1 MESTVLREPFETAGL
16 PRRHHHDAIAEE
28 IHKVEQITAEVVKL
42 EDEME
47 TITPQHVREAGPAFR
62 LEVEDNIGILIFDS
76 PTEKVNIL
84 STPVMQELNTRLD
97 ELQSRADLQALILLS
112 GKDGNFIAGA
122 KIEEIENITDPKDG
136 AEKAAMG
143 QAVFSKIAALPF
155 PTIAVIDGACVGGGL
170 ELVLACDYRL
180 ARDSEKTRL
189 GLPEVRLGI
198 IPGFGGTQR
207 LPRLIGIQRA
217 LDFILTGKLVDAQR
231 AYRAGL
237 VDRLIAKEFP
247 PQRLRR
253 LGVEFAR
260 EIQKPETRQKIA
272 ARRNRLNPQTL
283 LLEKNFLGR
292 KVLFDQARRRIIAET
307 KGHYPA
313 PELALEAV
321 EKGFSKK
328 DIADGLKIEAELL
341 GKAIVTN
348 VSKNLVK
355 IFYLTE
361 AVKKD
366 SGVENYPGPIQEFQ
380 KIGVLGA
387 GVMGGG
393 IAQLMAH
400 NDLPARMKDVNLA
413 AVAKGMEAAARVF
426 SESVKKRRMTPK
438 EMQNKMALIS
448 GTADYSG
455 FNHVDLVIEAIV
467 EILEVKKK
475 VFAEIDAIVPAH
487 CIVVSNTSSL
497 PITEMAKATKRPDK
511 FAGLHFFNP
520 VHRMPL
526 VEVIRGKSTSDATI
540 ASLVAF
546 ARKIGKT
553 PIVVKD
559 SPGFLVN
566 RILGAYMAEA
576 GRLLREG
583 ATVEQIDNALLE
595 FGMPMGP
602 INLFDEVG
610 LDVAAKVSH
619 ILENA
624 FGSRMAGEGMMDK
637 IVESGR
643 LGKKNGKGFYIYEGK
658 NKKVDPAI
666 YAFTGKAGKFEGSAA
681 EIQDRC
687 VLPMI
692 NEAAMCLAEGIV
704 RRPADVDVGMIFGTG
719 FPPFR
724 GGLLRYADA
733 QGIDNIVGKLETL
746 AGKYGERFKAADLLV
761 GMKNSGGKFY
771 S

>member
-16 PRRHHHDAIAEE
+16 AHRHHDNALAEE
-28 IHKVEQITAEVVKL
+28 IHEVEQITAEVVKL

-47 TITPQHVREAGPAFR
+47 AIRPQHVQEPGPAFR
-62 LEVEDNIGILIFDS
+62 LEVEDNIGILIFDA

-84 STPVMQELNTRLD
+84 STPVMHELNTRLD
-97 ELQSRADLQALILLS
+97 ELQSRADLQALIFLS
-112 GKDGNFIAGA
+112 GKEGNFIAGA
-122 KIEEIENITDPKDG
+122 KIEEIENISDPKDG

-143 QAVFSKIAALPF
+143 QAIFSKIDALPF

-231 AYRAGL
+231 AYRAGI

-247 PQRLRR
+247 HHRLRR

-260 EIQKPETRQKIA
+260 EIRKPETRQKIA
-272 ARRNRLNPQTL
+272 ARRNRVNPQTF

-292 KVLFDQARRRIIAET
+292 KVLFDQARRRTIAET

-328 DIADGLKIEAELL
+328 NIAEGLKIEAELL

-366 SGVENYPGPIQEFQ
+366 TGVENYSGPIQEFK

-387 GVMGGG
+387 GLMGGG

-438 EMQNKMALIS
+438 DMQNKMALIS
-448 GTADYSG
+448 GAADYSG

-475 VFAEIDAIVPAH
+475 VFAEIDNLLPSHSVM
-487 CIVVSNTSSL
+487 VSNTSSL
-497 PITEMAKATKRPDK
+497 PITEIANATKRPDK

-526 VEVIRGKSTSDATI
+526 VEVIRGESTSDATVV
-540 ASLVAF
+540 SLVAF
-546 ARKIGKT
+546 AKKIGKT

-576 GRLLREG
+576 GRLLMEG
-583 ATVEQIDNALLE
+583 ATIEQIDNALLE

-624 FGSRMAGEGMMDK
+624 FGARMAGEGMMDK

-666 YAFTGKAGKFEGSAA
+666 YAFIPKTGKFNGGVA
-681 EIQDRC
+681 EMQDRC

-692 NEAAMCLAEGIV
+692 NEAAMCLSESIV

-733 QGIDNIVGKLETL
+733 RGIDNIASKLETL
-746 AGKYGERFKAADLLV
+746 AGKYGERFKPAALLV
-761 GMKNSGGKFY
+761 EMKRSDRKFY
-771 S
+771 L

>member
-1 MESTVLREPFETAGL
+1 MEA
-16 PRRHHHDAIAEE
+16 
-28 IHKVEQITAEVVKL
+28 QIL
-42 EDEME
+42 
-47 TITPQHVREAGPAFR
+47 AFR
-62 LEVEDNIGILIFDS
+62 FEVEGNLGILTLDT
-76 PTEKVNIL
+76 PNAKVNIL
-84 STPVMQELNTRLD
+84 STPVMQELNKFLD
-97 ELQSRADLQALILLS
+97 ELTSRTDLKTLILLS
-112 GKDGNFIAGA
+112 GKEGNFIAGA
-122 KIEEIENITDPKDG
+122 KIEEIENITDPQDG

-143 QAVFSKIAALPF
+143 QAVFSKITALPF

-180 ARDSEKTRL
+180 ARDSEKTRI
-189 GLPEVRLGI
+189 GLPEIRLGI

-217 LDFILTGKLVDAQR
+217 LDFILTGKLVDASR
-231 AYRAGL
+231 AYRAGI
-237 VDRLIAKEFP
+237 VDRIIPKEFP
-247 PQRLRR
+247 PQQLRR
-253 LGVEFAR
+253 LGIGFAQ
-260 EIQKPETRQKIA
+260 EIQSSSTREKIV
-272 ARRNRLNPQTL
+272 ARRNRANPQTL
-283 LLEKNFLGR
+283 LLEKNILGR
-292 KVLFDQARRRIIAET
+292 KVLFDQARRRTLAET

-313 PELALEAV
+313 AELALEAV

-328 DIADGLKIEAELL
+328 DINDGLKIEAELL
-341 GKAIVTN
+341 GKAVVTN

-355 IFYLTE
+355 VFYLTE

-366 SGVENYPGPIQEFQ
+366 SGVENYSGAAQEFN

-387 GVMGGG
+387 GLMGGG

-400 NDLPARMKDVNLA
+400 NDLPARMKDINLA
-413 AVAKGMEAAARVF
+413 AVAKGMEAAAKVF
-426 SESVKKRRMTPK
+426 NESVKRRRMTPK

-455 FNHVDLVIEAIV
+455 FKNVDLVIEAIV
-467 EILEVKKK
+467 EILDVKKK
-475 VFAEIDAIVPAH
+475 VFAEIDALLPPHSILA
-487 CIVVSNTSSL
+487 SNTSSL
-497 PITEMAKATKRPDK
+497 PITEMARATKRPDK

-526 VEVIRGKSTSDATI
+526 IEVIRGADTSDATV

-546 ARKIGKT
+546 SKKIGKT

-576 GRLLREG
+576 GRLLAEG
-583 ATVEQIDNALLE
+583 ATIEPLDAALVE
-595 FGMPMGP
+595 FGMPVGP
-602 INLFDEVG
+602 VNLFDEVG

-624 FGSRMAGEGMMDK
+624 FGSRMAGEGMLDK

-666 YAFTGKAGKFEGSAA
+666 YAFIPKTGKFDGSAA
-681 EIQDRC
+681 EMQDRC

-692 NEAAMCLAEGIV
+692 NEAAMCLSEGLV
-704 RRPADVDVGMIFGTG
+704 RRPEDVDVGMIFGTG

-733 QGIDNIVGKLETL
+733 RGIDNIIGKLETL
-746 AGKYGERFKAADLLV
+746 AGKYGERFKPAERLME
-761 GMKNSGGKFY
+761 MKQSGKKFY
-771 S
+771 

>member
-1 MESTVLREPFETAGL
+1 MEA
-16 PRRHHHDAIAEE
+16 
-28 IHKVEQITAEVVKL
+28 QIL
-42 EDEME
+42 
-47 TITPQHVREAGPAFR
+47 AFR
-62 LEVEDNIGILIFDS
+62 FEIEDGFGILTLDT
-76 PTEKVNIL
+76 PKEKVNIL
-84 STPVMQELNTRLD
+84 STPVMQELNKFLD
-97 ELQSRADLQALILLS
+97 ELTSRTDLKALILLS
-112 GKDGNFIAGA
+112 GKEGNFIAGA

-143 QAVFSKIAALPF
+143 QAVFGKIAALPF

-180 ARDSEKTRL
+180 ARDSEKTRI

-231 AYRAGL
+231 AYRSGI

-247 PQRLRR
+247 HTRLRR
-253 LGVEFAR
+253 IGMAFAQ
-260 EIQKPETRQKIA
+260 EIQNSSMREKIV
-272 ARRNRLNPQTL
+272 ARRNRANPQTL
-283 LLEKNFLGR
+283 LLEKNILGR
-292 KVLFDQARRRIIAET
+292 KILFDQARRRTLAET

-313 PELALEAV
+313 AELALEAV

-328 DIADGLKIEAELL
+328 DINDGLKIEAELL
-341 GKAIVTN
+341 GKAVVTN

-355 IFYLTE
+355 VFYLTE

-366 SGVENYPGPIQEFQ
+366 TGVENYSGAVQEFH

-387 GVMGGG
+387 GLMGGG

-400 NDLPARMKDVNLA
+400 NDLPARMKDINLA
-413 AVAKGMEAAARVF
+413 AVAKGMEAAAKVF
-426 SESVKKRRMTPK
+426 NESVKRRRMTPK

-448 GTADYSG
+448 GSADYSG
-455 FNHVDLVIEAIV
+455 FKNADLVIEAIV
-467 EILEVKKK
+467 EILDVKKK
-475 VFAEIDAIVPAH
+475 VFAEIDTLLPSHSILA
-487 CIVVSNTSSL
+487 SNTSSL
-497 PITEMAKATKRPDK
+497 PITEMARATKRPDK

-526 VEVIRGKSTSDATI
+526 VEVIRGVDTSDATV

-546 ARKIGKT
+546 SKKIDKT

-576 GRLLREG
+576 GRLLAEG
-583 ATVEQIDNALLE
+583 AAIEPLDAALVE

-624 FGSRMAGEGMMDK
+624 FGSRMAGDGMLDK

-643 LGKKNGKGFYIYEGK
+643 LGKKNGKGFYIYESK

-666 YAFTGKAGKFEGSAA
+666 YAFIPKTGKFDGSAA
-681 EIQDRC
+681 EMQDRC

-692 NEAAMCLAEGIV
+692 NEAAMCLSEGLV
-704 RRPADVDVGMIFGTG
+704 RRPADVDIGMIFGTG

-733 QGIDNIVGKLETL
+733 RGIDNIVGKLETL
-746 AGKYGERFKAADLLV
+746 AGKYGERFKPAALLEE
-761 GMKNSGGKFY
+761 MKTGGKKFY
-771 S
+771 

>member
-1 MESTVLREPFETAGL
+1 MEA
-16 PRRHHHDAIAEE
+16 
-28 IHKVEQITAEVVKL
+28 QIL
-42 EDEME
+42 
-47 TITPQHVREAGPAFR
+47 AFR
-62 LEVEDNIGILIFDS
+62 FEVEDNLGILTLDT
-76 PTEKVNIL
+76 PNEKVNIL
-84 STPVMQELNTRLD
+84 STPVMQELNKFLD
-97 ELQSRADLQALILLS
+97 ELNSRTDLQALILLS
-112 GKDGNFIAGA
+112 GKEGNFIAGA

-180 ARDSEKTRL
+180 ARDSEKTRI

-217 LDFILTGKLVDAQR
+217 LDFILTGKLVDTQR
-231 AYRAGL
+231 AYRAGI
-237 VDRLIAKEFP
+237 VDRIIAKEFP
-247 PQRLRR
+247 HARLRR
-253 LGVEFAR
+253 LGIDFAQ
-260 EIQKPETRQKIA
+260 EIQNSQSRERIV
-272 ARRNRLNPQTL
+272 ARRNRANPQTF
-283 LLEKNFLGR
+283 LLEKNILGR
-292 KVLFDQARRRIIAET
+292 KVLFDQARRRTLAET

-313 PELALEAV
+313 AELALEAV

-328 DIADGLKIEAELL
+328 DINEGLKIEAELL
-341 GKAIVTN
+341 GKAVVTS

-355 IFYLTE
+355 VFYLTE

-366 SGVENYPGPIQEFQ
+366 SGVENYFPQSGMQEFH

-387 GVMGGG
+387 GLMGGG

-400 NDLPARMKDVNLA
+400 NGLPARMKDINLA

-426 SESVKKRRMTPK
+426 NESVKKRRMSPK

-448 GTADYSG
+448 GSADYSG
-455 FNHVDLVIEAIV
+455 FKNADLVIEAIV

-475 VFAEIDAIVPAH
+475 VFAEIDTLLPPHTTLA
-487 CIVVSNTSSL
+487 SNTSSL
-497 PITEMAKATKRPDK
+497 PITEMARATKRPDK

-526 VEVIRGKSTSDATI
+526 IEVIRGADTSDATV

-546 ARKIGKT
+546 SKKIGKT

-576 GRLLREG
+576 GRLLAEG
-583 ATVEQIDNALLE
+583 AAIEPLDAALVE
-595 FGMPMGP
+595 FGMPVGP
-602 INLFDEVG
+602 VNLFDEVG

-624 FGSRMAGEGMMDK
+624 FGKRMSGDGMLDK

-666 YAFTGKAGKFEGSAA
+666 YAFIPKTGKFDGSAA
-681 EIQDRC
+681 EMQDRC

-692 NEAAMCLAEGIV
+692 NEAAMCLAEGLV

-733 QGIDNIVGKLETL
+733 RGIDNIVGKLETL
-746 AGKYGERFKAADLLV
+746 AGKYGERFKPAERLME
-761 GMKNSGGKFY
+761 MKQGGKKFY
-771 S
+771 

>member
-1 MESTVLREPFETAGL
+1 MEAHIL
-16 PRRHHHDAIAEE
+16 
-28 IHKVEQITAEVVKL
+28 
-42 EDEME
+42 
-47 TITPQHVREAGPAFR
+47 AFR
-62 LEVEDNIGILIFDS
+62 FEVEDNLGILTLDTS
-76 PTEKVNIL
+76 NEKVNIL
-84 STPVMQELNTRLD
+84 STPVMQELNKFLD
-97 ELQSRADLQALILLS
+97 ELNSRTDLKALILLS
-112 GKDGNFIAGA
+112 GKEGNFIAGA
-122 KIEEIENITDPKDG
+122 RIEEIENITDPKDG

-143 QAVFSKIAALPF
+143 QAVFGKIAALPF

-180 ARDSEKTRL
+180 ARDSEKTRI
-189 GLPEVRLGI
+189 GLPEIRLGI

-231 AYRAGL
+231 AYRAGV
-237 VDRLIAKEFP
+237 VDRVIPKEFP
-247 PQRLRR
+247 MQQLRR
-253 LGVEFAR
+253 LGVGFAQEIQSSAAR
-260 EIQKPETRQKIA
+260 EKIV
-272 ARRNRLNPQTL
+272 ARRNRANPQTL
-283 LLEKNFLGR
+283 LLEKNIFGR
-292 KVLFDQARRRIIAET
+292 KVLFDQARRRTLAET

-313 PELALEAV
+313 AELALEAV
-321 EKGFSKK
+321 DKGFSKK
-328 DIADGLKIEAELL
+328 DINDGLKIEAELL
-341 GKAIVTN
+341 GKAVVTS

-355 IFYLTE
+355 VFYLTE

-366 SGVENYPGPIQEFQ
+366 SGVENYSGAAQEFN

-387 GVMGGG
+387 GLMGGG

-400 NDLPARMKDVNLA
+400 NDLPARMKDINLA

-426 SESVKKRRMTPK
+426 NESVKRRRMTPK

-448 GTADYSG
+448 GSADYSG
-455 FNHVDLVIEAIV
+455 FKNVDLVIEAIV
-467 EILEVKKK
+467 EILDVKKK
-475 VFAEIDAIVPAH
+475 VFAEIDTLLPPHAILA
-487 CIVVSNTSSL
+487 SNTSSL
-497 PITEMAKATKRPDK
+497 PITEMARATKRPDK
-511 FAGLHFFNP
+511 VAGLHFFNP

-526 VEVIRGKSTSDATI
+526 VEIIRGTETSDATVV
-540 ASLVAF
+540 SLVAF
-546 ARKIGKT
+546 SKKIGKT
-553 PIVVKD
+553 PIVVMKD
-559 SPGFLVN
+559 SAGFLVN

-576 GRLLREG
+576 GRMLIEG
-583 ATVEQIDNALLE
+583 ATIEQLDSALVE

-610 LDVAAKVSH
+610 IDVAAKVSH

-624 FGSRMAGEGMMDK
+624 FGGRMAGDGMLDK

-666 YAFTGKAGKFEGSAA
+666 YAFIPKTGKFDGNAA
-681 EIQDRC
+681 EMQDRC

-692 NEAAMCLAEGIV
+692 NEAAMCLAEGLV
-704 RRPADVDVGMIFGTG
+704 RRPADVDIGMIFGTG

-733 QGIDNIVGKLETL
+733 RGIDNIVGKLETL
-746 AGKYGERFKAADLLV
+746 AGKYGERFKPAERLME
-761 GMKNSGGKFY
+761 MKQSGKKFY
-771 S
+771 

>member
-1 MESTVLREPFETAGL
+1 MEA
-16 PRRHHHDAIAEE
+16 
-28 IHKVEQITAEVVKL
+28 QIL
-42 EDEME
+42 
-47 TITPQHVREAGPAFR
+47 AFR
-62 LEVEDNIGILIFDS
+62 FEVEDNLGILTLDT
-76 PTEKVNIL
+76 PNEKVNIL
-84 STPVMQELNTRLD
+84 STPVMQELNKFLD
-97 ELQSRADLQALILLS
+97 ELNSRTDLKALILLS
-112 GKDGNFIAGA
+112 GKEGNFIAGA

-143 QAVFSKIAALPF
+143 QAVFSKIAALHF

-180 ARDSEKTRL
+180 ARDSEKTRI

-231 AYRAGL
+231 AYRAGI
-237 VDRLIAKEFP
+237 VDRVIAKEFP
-247 PQRLRR
+247 HARLRR
-253 LGVEFAR
+253 IGVDFAQ
-260 EIQKPETRQKIA
+260 EIQNPQSRERIV
-272 ARRNRLNPQTL
+272 ARRNRANPQTL
-283 LLEKNFLGR
+283 LLEKNILGR
-292 KVLFDQARRRIIAET
+292 KVLFDQARRRTLAET

-313 PELALEAV
+313 AELALEAV
-321 EKGFSKK
+321 DKGFSKR
-328 DIADGLKIEAELL
+328 INEGLKIEAELL
-341 GKAIVTN
+341 GKAVVTN

-355 IFYLTE
+355 VFYLTE
-361 AVKKD
+361 TVKKD
-366 SGVENYPGPIQEFQ
+366 SGVENYSGAVQEFH

-387 GVMGGG
+387 GLMGGG

-400 NDLPARMKDVNLA
+400 NDLPARMKDINLA

-426 SESVKKRRMTPK
+426 NESVKKRRMTPK

-448 GTADYSG
+448 GAADYSG
-455 FNHVDLVIEAIV
+455 FKNADLVIEAIV
-467 EILEVKKK
+467 EILDVKKK
-475 VFAEIDAIVPAH
+475 VFAEIDTLLPPHSILA
-487 CIVVSNTSSL
+487 SNTSSL
-497 PITEMAKATKRPDK
+497 PITEMARATKRPDK

-526 VEVIRGKSTSDATI
+526 IEVIRGADTSDATV

-546 ARKIGKT
+546 SKKIGKT
-553 PIVVKD
+553 PIVVMKD
-559 SPGFLVN
+559 SAGFLVN

-576 GRLLREG
+576 GRLLAEG
-583 ATVEQIDNALLE
+583 ATIEPLDAALIE

-624 FGSRMAGEGMMDK
+624 FGKRMAGDGMLDK

-666 YAFTGKAGKFEGSAA
+666 YAFIPKTGRFDGSAA
-681 EIQDRC
+681 EMQDRC

-692 NEAAMCLAEGIV
+692 NEAAMCLSDGLV
-704 RRPADVDVGMIFGTG
+704 RRPADVDIGMIFGTG

-733 QGIDNIVGKLETL
+733 RGIDNIVGKLETL
-746 AGKYGERFKAADLLV
+746 AGRYGERFKPAALLV
-761 GMKNSGGKFY
+761 EMKNSGKKFY
-771 S
+771 A

>member
-1 MESTVLREPFETAGL
+1 MEA
-16 PRRHHHDAIAEE
+16 
-28 IHKVEQITAEVVKL
+28 QIL
-42 EDEME
+42 
-47 TITPQHVREAGPAFR
+47 AFR
-62 LEVEDNIGILIFDS
+62 FEVEDNLGILTLDT
-76 PTEKVNIL
+76 PNEKVNIL
-84 STPVMQELNTRLD
+84 STPVMQELNKFLD
-97 ELQSRADLQALILLS
+97 ELHSRTDLQALILLS
-112 GKDGNFIAGA
+112 GKEGNFIAGA

-136 AEKAAMG
+136 AVKAAMG
-143 QAVFSKIAALPF
+143 QSVFGKIAALPF

-180 ARDSEKTRL
+180 ARDSEKTRI

-231 AYRAGL
+231 AYRSGI
-237 VDRLIAKEFP
+237 VDRIIAKEFP
-247 PQRLRR
+247 HARLRR
-253 LGVEFAR
+253 IGMEFAQ
-260 EIQKPETRQKIA
+260 EIQHPQARERIV
-272 ARRNRLNPQTL
+272 ARRNRANPQTL
-283 LLEKNFLGR
+283 LLEKNILGR
-292 KVLFDQARRRIIAET
+292 KVLFDQARRRTLAET

-313 PELALEAV
+313 AELALEAV

-328 DIADGLKIEAELL
+328 DINEGLKIEAELL

-355 IFYLTE
+355 VFYLTE
-361 AVKKD
+361 TVKKD
-366 SGVENYPGPIQEFQ
+366 SGVENFSGAIQEFH

-387 GVMGGG
+387 GLMGGG

-413 AVAKGMEAAARVF
+413 AVAKGMEAAAKVF
-426 SESVKKRRMTPK
+426 GESVKKRRMTPK

-455 FNHVDLVIEAIV
+455 FKNTDLVIEAIV
-467 EILEVKKK
+467 EILDVKKK
-475 VFAEIDAIVPAH
+475 VFAEIDALLPSHSILA
-487 CIVVSNTSSL
+487 SNTSSL
-497 PITEMAKATKRPDK
+497 PITEMARATKRPDK

-526 VEVIRGKSTSDATI
+526 VEVIRGAETSDATV

-546 ARKIGKT
+546 SKKIGKT

-576 GRLLREG
+576 GRLLMEG
-583 ATVEQIDNALLE
+583 AAIEPLDAALVE
-595 FGMPMGP
+595 FGMPVGP

-624 FGSRMAGEGMMDK
+624 FGSRMAGDGMLDK

-666 YAFTGKAGKFEGSAA
+666 YAFIPKTGKFDGGAA
-681 EIQDRC
+681 EMQDRC

-692 NEAAMCLAEGIV
+692 NEAAMCLSEGLV
-704 RRPADVDVGMIFGTG
+704 RRPADVDIGMIFGTG

-733 QGIDNIVGKLETL
+733 RGIDNIVGKLETL
-746 AGKYGERFKAADLLV
+746 AGKYGERFKPADLLV
-761 GMKNSGGKFY
+761 EMKNSGGKFY